1 MSRGPPHRYGL
12 YGVPPYKRQRRLSE
26 DDIGQRSMNYG
37 PAFYDPPYARHQE
50 VGLGEFNDFSSVSV
64 EQDLKICDRYGNRN
78 NYERSD
84 QIRSE
89 KQRSSIEGT
98 DNSLGHQSAGS
109 PSSPHSIRLSPRS
122 SPHHSPRGRHCS
134 PPPSS
139 LEASQ
144 PLLISTSQSSSSTS
158 SSSSSKEPVLSSS
171 DESGL
176 VNKDNPFHAVCTTL
190 SQSVPSHFPV
200 LEDKLNE
207 SQNSMSL
214 LSYGEGMERK
224 DTCGGPT
231 VEAVSPSVPGFEVC
245 TDIKEK
251 GTVKEEQADVMSKDE
266 LLQGM
271 EKVDREIAQVKQQI
285 NNLKKVQKQLEDEA
299 SAEPRQPQ
307 KQELPAPEP
316 KPKSI
321 IQIVC
326 DENRKKAEAAHARLA
341 KLGYPLPGGKP
352 LYNQPSDLQCYHD
365 NLKKAPA
372 IKAKLVKYFQLRKQ
386 AKEIKNRQLCKEY
399 KTLKQAWLIKM
410 ERHENNPKRKHKEAK
425 LREFYEKV
433 FPEIKKQREQT
444 ERFTRMGSRSN
455 WGIVARS
462 EAEFNEIVDNLNE
475 QEANERHMRTLAVEP
490 PPMLDERERRVK
502 FVNRNGLVRDPLGII
517 NERKHKNI
525 WSEKER
531 HIFKDKFIHNPKDF
545 DLISSFLPTKSV
557 ADCILFYYQTKK
569 KEHYKQL
576 SRRHNLKKRR
586 RDQFGGGR
594 EGVPSN
600 KTRVGATEC
609 SAKGGSEGEEDLEE
623 MTDSAEESEETEEN
637 SQPTVCPTH
646 ATTPTPLVKRPD
658 HVETSRW
665 SEKEIEIALQG
676 LKDCGRDWEAIARRV
691 ITKTGAQCKNFYF
704 NYKKKLQLELLVAEH
719 ESIKIQRSQQ
729 QQKPQEQPLPPQQ
742 SLVQQKD
749 ISNSIDVTENHESGS
764 HARNRSFQPS
774 LKEMNS
780 AVSSLSASSGKGTTS
795 VAATANTLMRPGANI
810 SSSPITNPISSL
822 QSACS
827 GVVPSHSPHI
837 PQVNSSSTLF
847 MPTPG
852 VIASIGRSSPNV
864 ADPQADTPFRSSL
877 PESITQDIMHP
888 SRPPHPETTYP
899 ALIYPRAVDPS
910 NTRQDFLC
918 SSHAG
923 NLLLESHPLNQALSV
938 QTHHQSSTSMSSSN
952 SQSTK
957 GEAQSGS
964 SRSVT
969 SNPGS
974 CHLFTSHSVS
984 SLETSHQKGSQCLI
998 THLGIS
1004 PSGKPH
1010 SGESVQSNS
1019 VVFTPSAPSSMQ
1031 VSQHNP
1037 QASQSP
1043 GIVAPQEKPHSQVSF
1058 LKEASGGH
1066 YEASLKALHPGGHY
1080 SESSG
1085 GNSILSNEGKRDI
1098 DPEMLQK
1105 PFGLPEPDIIVIDAD
1120 EQKRDVFPHLETAE
1134 GKQASSMLR
1143 RLASAGQATLTEQLI
1158 PAAAEPIRPQSL
1170 PTSSGTQLT
1179 ETRMIKSATPPGSYF
1194 NSRQSA
1200 LNPPPPLIQM
1210 PSRDKKASVAP
1221 DLTKETPRP
1230 REGFSHKLFQ
1240 EHYSNAGHEISSGRE
1255 SPRHVHT
1262 TTDIVRSETE
1272 RRTPVIET
1280 VDLTKE
1286 REVSTSSGTRPTS
1299 PVVTHSS
1306 SARDRLQAM
1315 AMNAIAETK
1324 PVHLVEKLVQ
1334 KKREE
1339 THLPPRTPDPKLSV
1353 YERSEA
1359 IRKFTALG
1367 NVCVS
1372 ASRAAGGEYPSHTYP
1387 LITMQT
1393 QHQLQVHP
1401 QSMGTASPPPYAYSL
1416 HVGHPMASTHHHP
1429 EHHFLVP
1436 VGVHQMLPHTMNGED
1451 LSSQIKLT
1459 VPFAR
1464 QYPQTASY
1472 FPAGI
1477 RSLVPTYQ
1485 PMTVCGHRYPIP
1497 LSQERHALHNP
1508 LDVSVRGSNDISE
1521 QDLANPFVVKQ
1532 ARHLQISKEHERA
1545 VSPGERQKF
1554 SRASHS
1560 PAEPQ
1565 KHPLSVSPKFPL
1577 ASCSPPEPPKDT
1589 PSVSPEMKSHFVARA
1604 DVPNTRSSPTVTYL
1618 SQIPSRPASVSEM
1631 KNRAAVI
1638 PELVDNCAIAQ
1649 TFPDPQSV
1657 MVPSSQH
1664 SCPDSKEKS
1673 KGDKNCSFVAL
1684 ETLVDVAVAARRV
1697 PLHERDDENLVSMEK
1712 KTMEESTELQQ
1723 ANVVSGMM
1731 LSQFSTTVSATV
1743 PSSFASPSM
1752 SNVPRYGIT
1761 TGLVPKPP
1769 PLMPITGMRPTQDGS
1784 NVPTSVLAI
1793 SVGGPGGVPVSNSP
1807 KTFTSPP
1814 GRARRSVSP
1823 DGPPPLIPRSVIS
1836 PTGSS
1841 QGPPPLI
1848 RDFVS
1853 PVSNSVGGLEG
1864 DPDSTVTIASTQEA
1878 NISKDASGRIVS
1890 NIDQDSKKEF
1900 STSPLHL
1907 SSSSPSSSYNEQARS
1922 DDQNIP
1928 RTSGD
1933 SKVRTIVHTKK
1944 WVDSLHVEMSGG
1956 RLETLQSS
1964 TKISLEEYPLMLPSP
1979 GTVTS
1984 ETGEATSKSE
1994 KEKELQTL
2002 GLPKQVNCVSKQ
2014 RGKLDDMG
2022 QKGREVK
2029 QDCSPE
2035 SESLP
2040 NQLSPRTN
2048 TSRMLGSSIEEI
2060 EEGEL
2065 ENDDEVATDYLSS
2078 KGLHPRIR
2086 SLVKDFQS
2094 SPQPSHCCGSDSET
2108 LSAEESEVLPE
2119 SSDEMFALTTMKPL
2133 KQPTSSCYDE
2143 KDEEGEGSVKVFGSA
2158 VDTSTAHMQNVGTLL
2173 DCPIPST
2180 LRHQSESDDAEATYT
2195 QSGSSGLEDTLT
2207 SSKPIFLHLPDIKTK
2222 TPTQHSPSTFSRKT
2236 QHGVGR
2242 PDLRA
2247 GEQECCES
2255 LEEEFGP
2262 EIKALT
2268 QSPCFRESG
2277 TQDNSSEASPALS
2290 EKAVNE
2296 EWPVKLQSWKES
2308 RVVGRKPD
2316 SESTAQIKHS
2326 EVTPDSSATLLSPDN
2341 PIRTTTTEINIHS
2354 CESIALVGNNDSI
2367 GITAFQV
2374 SEETGDLLSDKGTL
2388 RDDACMWPKTALT
2401 ERALAL
2407 FDPVGQRREET
2418 NEGDSVV
2425 KAPAERGLAHDADS
2439 YSSSS
2444 DSHPPEISSSMDNMP
2459 YDGEQLP
2466 YPTFVGEFVP
2476 LLQELDSPTNT
2487 SNVELGRSAV
2497 IISEYS
2503 SVCDDM
2509 SEREKLNEPAV
2520 VSSPP
2525 KKASHANDA
2534 LSEGEILHS
2543 QGSSESD
2550 DEPVS
2555 EKPPCPL
2562 RSSQTEIDNGLLLSQ
2577 KEGTEDDQLSE
2588 GEILESDDEP
2598 TQNTS
2603 KFLVIS
2609 SGGDIDTACL
2619 PSRSPCVVSSSQ
2631 DSSMETRC
2639 YIPIS
2644 PAPPESPSHESESD
2658 RASPLPSWPSV
2669 DNPYSSVMP
2678 LPLAARMPPFPYSTL
2693 SINVGSA
2700 SSSARSSPVPQ
2711 AFTVSMGQGSSP
2723 SSSSLLTR
2731 PQEPTPLLSDNYEPL
2746 SDDDS
2751 EELAVSS
2758 IIGHDKDST

>member
-1 MSRGPPHRYGL
+1 
-12 YGVPPYKRQRRLSE
+12 
-26 DDIGQRSMNYG
+26 
-37 PAFYDPPYARHQE
+37 
-50 VGLGEFNDFSSVSV
+50 
-64 EQDLKICDRYGNRN
+64 
-78 NYERSD
+78 
-84 QIRSE
+84 
-89 KQRSSIEGT
+89 
-98 DNSLGHQSAGS
+98 
-109 PSSPHSIRLSPRS
+109 
-122 SPHHSPRGRHCS
+122 
-134 PPPSS
+134 
-139 LEASQ
+139 
-144 PLLISTSQSSSSTS
+144 
-158 SSSSSKEPVLSSS
+158 
-171 DESGL
+171 
-176 VNKDNPFHAVCTTL
+176 
-190 SQSVPSHFPV
+190 
-200 LEDKLNE
+200 
-207 SQNSMSL
+207 
-214 LSYGEGMERK
+214 
-224 DTCGGPT
+224 
-231 VEAVSPSVPGFEVC
+231 
-245 TDIKEK
+245 
-251 GTVKEEQADVMSKDE
+251 
-266 LLQGM
+266 
-271 EKVDREIAQVKQQI
+271 
-285 NNLKKVQKQLEDEA
+285 
-299 SAEPRQPQ
+299 
-307 KQELPAPEP
+307 
-316 KPKSI
+316 
-321 IQIVC
+321 
-326 DENRKKAEAAHARLA
+326 
-341 KLGYPLPGGKP
+341 
-352 LYNQPSDLQCYHD
+352 
-365 NLKKAPA
+365 
-372 IKAKLVKYFQLRKQ
+372 
-386 AKEIKNRQLCKEY
+386 
-399 KTLKQAWLIKM
+399 
-410 ERHENNPKRKHKEAK
+410 
-425 LREFYEKV
+425 
-433 FPEIKKQREQT
+433 
-444 ERFTRMGSRSN
+444 
-455 WGIVARS
+455 
-462 EAEFNEIVDNLNE
+462 
-475 QEANERHMRTLAVEP
+475 
-490 PPMLDERERRVK
+490 
-502 FVNRNGLVRDPLGII
+502 
-517 NERKHKNI
+517 
-525 WSEKER
+525 
-531 HIFKDKFIHNPKDF
+531 
-545 DLISSFLPTKSV
+545 
-557 ADCILFYYQTKK
+557 
-569 KEHYKQL
+569 
-576 SRRHNLKKRR
+576 
-586 RDQFGGGR
+586 
-594 EGVPSN
+594 
-600 KTRVGATEC
+600 
-609 SAKGGSEGEEDLEE
+609 
-623 MTDSAEESEETEEN
+623 
-637 SQPTVCPTH
+637 
-646 ATTPTPLVKRPD
+646 
-658 HVETSRW
+658 
-665 SEKEIEIALQG
+665 
-676 LKDCGRDWEAIARRV
+676 
-691 ITKTGAQCKNFYF
+691 
-704 NYKKKLQLELLVAEH
+704 
-719 ESIKIQRSQQ
+719 
-729 QQKPQEQPLPPQQ
+729 
-742 SLVQQKD
+742 
-749 ISNSIDVTENHESGS
+749 
-764 HARNRSFQPS
+764 
-774 LKEMNS
+774 
-780 AVSSLSASSGKGTTS
+780 
-795 VAATANTLMRPGANI
+795 
-810 SSSPITNPISSL
+810 
-822 QSACS
+822 
-827 GVVPSHSPHI
+827 
-837 PQVNSSSTLF
+837 
-847 MPTPG
+847 
-852 VIASIGRSSPNV
+852 
-864 ADPQADTPFRSSL
+864 
-877 PESITQDIMHP
+877 
-888 SRPPHPETTYP
+888 
-899 ALIYPRAVDPS
+899 
-910 NTRQDFLC
+910 
-918 SSHAG
+918 
-923 NLLLESHPLNQALSV
+923 
-938 QTHHQSSTSMSSSN
+938 
-952 SQSTK
+952 
-957 GEAQSGS
+957 
-964 SRSVT
+964 
-969 SNPGS
+969 
-974 CHLFTSHSVS
+974 
-984 SLETSHQKGSQCLI
+984 
-998 THLGIS
+998 
-1004 PSGKPH
+1004 
-1010 SGESVQSNS
+1010 
-1019 VVFTPSAPSSMQ
+1019 
-1031 VSQHNP
+1031 
-1037 QASQSP
+1037 
-1043 GIVAPQEKPHSQVSF
+1043 
-1058 LKEASGGH
+1058 
-1066 YEASLKALHPGGHY
+1066 
-1080 SESSG
+1080 
-1085 GNSILSNEGKRDI
+1085 
-1098 DPEMLQK
+1098 
-1105 PFGLPEPDIIVIDAD
+1105 
-1120 EQKRDVFPHLETAE
+1120 
-1134 GKQASSMLR
+1134 
-1143 RLASAGQATLTEQLI
+1143 
-1158 PAAAEPIRPQSL
+1158 
-1170 PTSSGTQLT
+1170 
-1179 ETRMIKSATPPGSYF
+1179 
-1194 NSRQSA
+1194 
-1200 LNPPPPLIQM
+1200 
-1210 PSRDKKASVAP
+1210 
-1221 DLTKETPRP
+1221 
-1230 REGFSHKLFQ
+1230 
-1240 EHYSNAGHEISSGRE
+1240 
-1255 SPRHVHT
+1255 
-1262 TTDIVRSETE
+1262 
-1272 RRTPVIET
+1272 
-1280 VDLTKE
+1280 
-1286 REVSTSSGTRPTS
+1286 
-1299 PVVTHSS
+1299 
-1306 SARDRLQAM
+1306 
-1315 AMNAIAETK
+1315 
-1324 PVHLVEKLVQ
+1324 
-1334 KKREE
+1334 
-1339 THLPPRTPDPKLSV
+1339 
-1353 YERSEA
+1353 
-1359 IRKFTALG
+1359 
-1367 NVCVS
+1367 
-1372 ASRAAGGEYPSHTYP
+1372 
-1387 LITMQT
+1387 
-1393 QHQLQVHP
+1393 
-1401 QSMGTASPPPYAYSL
+1401 
-1416 HVGHPMASTHHHP
+1416 
-1429 EHHFLVP
+1429 
-1436 VGVHQMLPHTMNGED
+1436 
-1451 LSSQIKLT
+1451 
-1459 VPFAR
+1459 
-1464 QYPQTASY
+1464 
-1472 FPAGI
+1472 
-1477 RSLVPTYQ
+1477 
-1485 PMTVCGHRYPIP
+1485 
-1497 LSQERHALHNP
+1497 
-1508 LDVSVRGSNDISE
+1508 
-1521 QDLANPFVVKQ
+1521 
-1532 ARHLQISKEHERA
+1532 
-1545 VSPGERQKF
+1545 
-1554 SRASHS
+1554 
-1560 PAEPQ
+1560 
-1565 KHPLSVSPKFPL
+1565 
-1577 ASCSPPEPPKDT
+1577 
-1589 PSVSPEMKSHFVARA
+1589 
-1604 DVPNTRSSPTVTYL
+1604 
-1618 SQIPSRPASVSEM
+1618 
-1631 KNRAAVI
+1631 
-1638 PELVDNCAIAQ
+1638 
-1649 TFPDPQSV
+1649 
-1657 MVPSSQH
+1657 
-1664 SCPDSKEKS
+1664 
-1673 KGDKNCSFVAL
+1673 
-1684 ETLVDVAVAARRV
+1684 
-1697 PLHERDDENLVSMEK
+1697 
-1712 KTMEESTELQQ
+1712 MEESTELQQ

-1964 TKISLEEYPLMLPSP
+1964 TKISPEEYPLMLPSP

-2497 IISEYS
+2497 IISEHS